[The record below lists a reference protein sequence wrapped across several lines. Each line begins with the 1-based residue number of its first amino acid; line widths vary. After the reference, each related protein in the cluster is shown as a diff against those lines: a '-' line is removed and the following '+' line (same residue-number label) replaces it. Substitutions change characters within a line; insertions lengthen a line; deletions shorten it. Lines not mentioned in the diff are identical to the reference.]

1 MHEKTATIQS
11 AITPQKLSMAAESGV
26 HFHARSQA
34 RFKRLILTQPSSS
47 VITHCARMS
56 PPPGTQ
62 TPAETAFL
70 EQTGCSPESALELA
84 VSHNDILLAREALQQ
99 GADPEK
105 ISAAQADDEMRALLT
120 YARRKNK
127 LYPPNAASGAET
139 DLDRALRNGLDDDD
153 RKQAEDL
160 LHQTRLG
167 RGTRQLWR
175 DAVKE
180 NRPDIQRAILL
191 LGKADEDCGF
201 RLLQE
206 ESVQD
211 KGVIEVMKEIPYH
224 SPKRGEPDNLNGK
237 AIFPDTDEEIL
248 CRHLVTYRQKVQERD
263 PQIKFDNNLYESA
276 QAIARNVPSA
286 TEAEFEHLLAHAA
299 EAHLFHNRDFGK
311 MLSEQFTAM
320 ADDGEK
326 TRLITL
332 LSPTHAMSV
341 GLKLKITQKDGE
353 LRRYAAEF
361 FDPNQTTSHVRV
373 ASGSLCT
380 FETLALKNCIS
391 EKFYKSYY
399 PGTNGLSMMLVR
411 PAPKEEP
418 AMASPV
424 QGAAGN
430 RTLTSSIEDKDI
442 DATALWYML
451 TIGFAGD
458 LRRLRNEIARRP
470 EEERL
475 QLLAAKNGAGTS
487 GLFMALKNGRA
498 DAIKAF
504 GEWLEELVPPE
515 MRAELLAAKTADG
528 IPGLYRALQEGR
540 AEAIKA
546 FGELLELVP
555 LEMRAELLAAK
566 TADGL
571 PGLFM
576 ALQEG
581 HADAIKAFGEL
592 LELVPPEMRAEL
604 LAAKNDDGIPGLYK
618 ALQEGRA
625 DAIKAFGEL
634 LEMVPPEMRA
644 ELVAA
649 KNASGLPGLY
659 RAMQE
664 EGHAE
669 AIKAFGELLKLV
681 PPEMRADLVAAKN
694 ADGVSALYRALQ
706 GRCAEAIKA
715 FGELLELVPSEMRAE
730 LLAAKIAGGTSGLY
744 RALQNGRA
752 DAIAAFGELLELVPP
767 EMRAELVAAKN
778 ANGVPG
784 FIVALQNGHADA
796 IKALGKLLSLV
807 PPQQRA
813 VLLDTDANPELF
825 QALQDAPADARK
837 AFEELTGVS

>member
-1 MHEKTATIQS
+1 MRPLSLGLPHPYIPVPCTQTPEKTATIPN
-11 AITPQKLSMAAESGV
+11 AIPPQKLPGVAESGV

-56 PPPGTQ
+56 PPSGTQ

-70 EQTGCSPESALELA
+70 EQTGCSSLESALALA
-84 VSHNDILLAREALQQ
+84 VSHNDILLARQALQQ

-127 LYPPNAASGAET
+127 LYPPNAASSTET

-153 RKQAEDL
+153 REKAEDL
-160 LHQTRLG
+160 LRQTSNG

-180 NRPDIQRAILL
+180 NRLDIQRAILL

-206 ESVQD
+206 EAVQD
-211 KGVIEVMKEIPYH
+211 EGVIEVMKEIPYH
-224 SPKRGEPDNLNGK
+224 SPKRGAPDNFNGK
-237 AIFPDTDEEIL
+237 ATFPDTDEEIL

-286 TEAEFEHLLAHAA
+286 TEAEFEHLLVHAA

-311 MLSEQFTAM
+311 MLSEQFAAM
-320 ADDGEK
+320 AADGEK
-326 TRLITL
+326 ARLITL
-332 LSPTHAMSV
+332 LSPTHAMGV
-341 GLKLKITQKDGE
+341 GLKLKIKQKDGE
-353 LRRYAAEF
+353 LIRYVAEF

-380 FETLALKNCIS
+380 FETLTLKNCIS
-391 EKFYKSYY
+391 KKFYKSYY
-399 PGTNGLSMMLVR
+399 PGTNDLSMMLAR
-411 PAPKEEP
+411 PAQKEEQ
-418 AMASPV
+418 AMASPG
-424 QGAAGN
+424 QGAAAN

-458 LRRLRNEIARRP
+458 LRRLRNEVASRP
-470 EEERL
+470 EEERI
-475 QLLAAKNGAGTS
+475 QLLAAKNGTGTS
-487 GLFMALKNGRA
+487 GLFMALK
-498 DAIKAF
+498 K
-504 GEWLEELVPPE
+504 
-515 MRAELLAAKTADG
+515 
-528 IPGLYRALQEGR
+528 GR

-555 LEMRAELLAAK
+555 PEMRTDLVAAKNIYGIPGLYRALQEGRADAIKAFGKLLELAPPEMRAELLAAK
-566 TADGL
+566 SADGL
-571 PGLFM
+571 PGLYR
-576 ALQEG
+576 ALQNG

-592 LELVPPEMRAEL
+592 LELVPPEIRADL
-604 LAAKNDDGIPGLYK
+604 VAAKNADGISGLYR

-625 DAIKAFGEL
+625 D
-634 LEMVPPEMRA
+634 
-644 ELVAA
+644 
-649 KNASGLPGLY
+649 
-659 RAMQE
+659 
-664 EGHAE
+664 

-694 ADGVSALYRALQ
+694 ANGVPALFMALQ
-706 GRCAEAIKA
+706 GKRADAVKA
-715 FGELLELVPSEMRAE
+715 FGELLKLVQPEMRAE
-730 LLAAKIAGGTSGLY
+730 LLAAKIADGTSGLY

-752 DAIAAFGELLELVPP
+752 DAIAAFGELLALVPP

-784 FIVALQNGHADA
+784 FIAALQNGHADA
-796 IKALGKLLSLV
+796 IKALGTLLSLV

-813 VLLDTDANPELF
+813 VLLDTDANPGLS

-837 AFEELTGVS
+837 AFEELTDIS